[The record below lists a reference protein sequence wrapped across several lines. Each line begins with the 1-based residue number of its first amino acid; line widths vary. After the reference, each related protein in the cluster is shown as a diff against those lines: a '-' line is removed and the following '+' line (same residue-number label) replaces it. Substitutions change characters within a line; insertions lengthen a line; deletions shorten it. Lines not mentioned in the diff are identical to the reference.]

1 LLKRVFSNLVQNALV
16 HGGGAVQ
23 IRLAARNDGE
33 GLLFTVADTGP
44 GIPHEY
50 HEVIFRKFQQV
61 NRSRDVPRARSS
73 GLGLAFCRVVVDA
86 HGGRIWLR
94 SAEGQGTSFYVYLP
108 NRATGTL
115 QSRGGEQATA

>member
-1 LLKRVFSNLVQNALV
+1 
-16 HGGGAVQ
+16 
-23 IRLAARNDGE
+23 
-33 GLLFTVADTGP
+33 
-44 GIPHEY
+44 
-50 HEVIFRKFQQV
+50 
-61 NRSRDVPRARSS
+61 VPRARSS